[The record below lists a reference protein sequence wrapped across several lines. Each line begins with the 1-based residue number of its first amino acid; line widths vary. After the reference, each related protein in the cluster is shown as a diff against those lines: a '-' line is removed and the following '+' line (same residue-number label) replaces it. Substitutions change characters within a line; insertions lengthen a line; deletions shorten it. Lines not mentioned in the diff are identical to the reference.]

1 MLRNMT
7 RLWFFCALALFAGA
21 MRVSGAGPVQSPH
34 VESELV
40 SEAAAI
46 APGQPFTVALR
57 MKMEPHW
64 HTYWVNPGDSGL
76 ATSIEWTLPEGFVA
90 GPIQFPAPERIP
102 TPPLMTYGFEGEI
115 FLLVEI
121 TPPED
126 LQPGDTVTLR
136 ARADWL
142 VCKEMCIPGGAEYEL
157 TLPVAG
163 RMEKDARWAPK
174 IAEARALIPVKDS
187 RWHAVFV
194 ETDDGFRLY
203 VEPPQGV
210 DLPAADAYFFAVEEG
225 VVEPAA
231 EQMVSRE
238 GGYVVFS
245 LKRSSLAEPGLERL
259 AGVVVSDAGPVLLE
273 AARVDAAP
281 MAAGV
286 AAAVDNGGAL
296 SLALVLPLAF
306 LGGLI
311 LNLMPCVFP
320 VLGIK
325 ILGFVNQAGA
335 DRRKVTLHGL
345 VFTFG
350 VLVSFWILAG
360 VLIVLRAGGQEL
372 GWGFQLQSPEFVFV
386 LAVFLLIFALNL
398 SGLFEVGL
406 SATGVGATLQM
417 KGGFAGSFFTGVLAT
432 VVATP
437 CSAPFLAP
445 ALGAALALPAA
456 TSVLVFT
463 VIALGLAVPYL
474 ILSIFPGLV
483 RFLPRPGP
491 WMEAFKQFMAF
502 PLYATVAF
510 LVWVLAGQVSEAGLL
525 KVFVALILVAM
536 AAWAYGRWVQ
546 GLGGTKARRFGIT
559 FAGVAFAAGLWLG
572 FPSHDVSREIQWE
585 KWSPQRVAELQAQ
598 GRIVYVDFTARWC
611 ATCQSNKALVFSSEK
626 VRQAFRELEVVP
638 LKADWTNRDPE
649 ITRALEAFG
658 RSAVPFN
665 LIYAPDAPEPIVLP
679 EILTA
684 DIVLEALAKASGKRL
699 SAR

>member
-1 MLRNMT
+1 
-7 RLWFFCALALFAGA
+7 
-21 MRVSGAGPVQSPH
+21 
-34 VESELV
+34 
-40 SEAAAI
+40 
-46 APGQPFTVALR
+46 
-57 MKMEPHW
+57 
-64 HTYWVNPGDSGL
+64 
-76 ATSIEWTLPEGFVA
+76 
-90 GPIQFPAPERIP
+90 
-102 TPPLMTYGFEGEI
+102 
-115 FLLVEI
+115 
-121 TPPED
+121 
-126 LQPGDTVTLR
+126 
-136 ARADWL
+136 
-142 VCKEMCIPGGAEYEL
+142 
-157 TLPVAG
+157 
-163 RMEKDARWAPK
+163 
-174 IAEARALIPVKDS
+174 
-187 RWHAVFV
+187 
-194 ETDDGFRLY
+194 
-203 VEPPQGV
+203 
-210 DLPAADAYFFAVEEG
+210 
-225 VVEPAA
+225 
-231 EQMVSRE
+231 
-238 GGYVVFS
+238 
-245 LKRSSLAEPGLERL
+245 
-259 AGVVVSDAGPVLLE
+259 
-273 AARVDAAP
+273 
-281 MAAGV
+281 
-286 AAAVDNGGAL
+286 
-296 SLALVLPLAF
+296 
-306 LGGLI
+306 
-311 LNLMPCVFP
+311 
-320 VLGIK
+320 
-325 ILGFVNQAGA
+325 
-335 DRRKVTLHGL
+335 
-345 VFTFG
+345 
-350 VLVSFWILAG
+350 
-360 VLIVLRAGGQEL
+360 
-372 GWGFQLQSPEFVFV
+372 
-386 LAVFLLIFALNL
+386 
-398 SGLFEVGL
+398 
-406 SATGVGATLQM
+406 
-417 KGGFAGSFFTGVLAT
+417 VLAT

-546 GLGGTKARRFGIT
+546 GLGGTKARRFGFT